1 MKKNFT
7 LIELLVV
14 IAIIAILAAML
25 LPALSAAR
33 ERARSTTCLNK
44 LKQIGIANFMY
55 STSNKDWIAA
65 ANNSTGAAFFQGNYC
80 SSSTPQQWLIQGG
93 YFSTQTEYEGDY
105 RLAFQCPSD
114 VANFDGTHASYYL
127 LIFDNP
133 GAVANFGGAI
143 PTTDVNNYTRAIM
156 GKDNPGNFIYA
167 DCNPGN
173 FNYAG
178 MPTPNH
184 PTTTN
189 FLYIGG
195 HVLGKVTKS
204 LGGHI
209 TGTAALDK
217 LDDRN

>member
-33 ERARSTTCLNK
+33 ERARSTTCVNK

-55 STSNKDWIAA
+55 STANKDWIAA
-65 ANNSTGAAFFQGNYC
+65 ADNGAGVCFYQGNYC
-80 SSSTPQQWLIQGG
+80 SNSTPQQWLIRGD
-93 YFSTQTEYEGDY
+93 YFSTQGEYEGDY

-114 VANFDGTHASYYL
+114 NANFRGDYASYYL
-127 LIFDNP
+127 LIFDSP
-133 GAVANFGGAI
+133 GAAASASYI
-143 PTTDVNNYTRAIM
+143 PAADRDNYTRSVL

-173 FNYAG
+173 FNYTG

-184 PTTTN
+184 PATTN

-195 HVLGKVTKS
+195 HVLVKVTKS

-209 TGTAALDK
+209 SSLAALDK
-217 LDDRN
+217 LDDRG